1 MNERGSGVGSFL
13 LGLGVGAVLGFLLAP
28 EMTDATRAKLTRRLR
43 GWRDLAAEKAGEL
56 GDLLVAA
63 DEDADE
69 EEEEEAAPRAVLET
83 KLTEA
88 KRRRR
93 SKTGAAGTARLAPG
107 GDVEGEDK
115 PVA

>member
-56 GDLLVAA
+56 GDLLVAT
-63 DEDADE
+63 DEDED
-69 EEEEEAAPRAVLET
+69 EEEEAAPRAALET
-83 KLTEA
+83 KLSEA

-93 SKTGAAGTARLAPG
+93 GKGTARLPPG
-107 GDVEGEDK
+107 ADVEGEDK

>member
-56 GDLLVAA
+56 GDLLVAT
-63 DEDADE
+63 DEDED
-69 EEEEEAAPRAVLET
+69 EEEAAAPRAALET
-83 KLTEA
+83 KLSEA

-93 SKTGAAGTARLAPG
+93 GKTGTAGTARLPPG
-107 GDVEGEDK
+107 ADVEGEDK